1 MIGSAVS
8 RIMAQHYLFCEGRKT
23 YADSHRKNHKTILG
37 KYLIL
42 PLAAESDRAGW

>member
-1 MIGSAVS
+1 MIDSAVS

-23 YADSHRKNHKTILG
+23 SVDFHRKNHKTILG

-42 PLAAESDRAGW
+42 LLAAEPGRTG